1 MKLGILKEGKIPPDK
16 RVPLTPQ
23 QCKTLLNLY
32 PKLTIEV
39 ESSSIRCFTDD
50 DYRQQGITVKDDIS
64 SCDFFLGVKEVPVE
78 NLIQEKSYLFFSH
91 TIKKQEHNRK
101 LLQAVLDKHI
111 RLIDYELLTDKKG
124 LRLIGFG
131 KYAGLVG
138 TYNAFQTYGKRYGF
152 YDLKPAH
159 ECTDKVELLKELKRV
174 QLPAIKIVVTGNGRV
189 AGGVVEIMEE
199 LAVRRLSVDEYLN
212 NQYDEVCYV
221 QLTPGEYN
229 QHKGKADFDLF
240 HFFKHPKEYNGNF
253 KRFCKH
259 TDMLISAAY
268 WDPQAPV
275 LFTVS
280 NMREDDFNIKVIAD
294 ISCDIEGSIPST
306 IRACR
311 IGDPNYDFNPFTMTE
326 EPAFSSESNITMMTV
341 DNLPNELPKDASR
354 EFGAHLMNRIM
365 DFIIKSDR
373 EGVIERATIAE
384 DGELTER
391 FKYLEGFAARHNH
404 HHT

>member
-32 PKLTIEV
+32 PKLKIEV
-39 ESSSIRCFTDD
+39 ESSPIRCFTDE
-50 DYRQQGITVKDDIS
+50 DYRRQGVTVKDDIS
-64 SCDFFLGVKEVPVE
+64 TCDFFLGVKEVPVDL
-78 NLIQEKSYLFFSH
+78 LIEGKSYMFFSH

-101 LLQAVLDKHI
+101 LLQAVLEKHI

-124 LRLIGFG
+124 MRLIGFG
-131 KYAGLVG
+131 KFAGLVG
-138 TYNAFQTYGKRYGF
+138 AYNSFLTYGKRYGF

-159 ECTDKVELLKELKRV
+159 ECADKAEMMKELKRV
-174 QLPAIKIVVTGNGRV
+174 QLPAIKIAVTGNGRV
-189 AGGVVEIMEE
+189 ANGVLEVMEE

-212 NQYDEVCYV
+212 NQYNEVCYV
-221 QLTPGEYN
+221 QLSPAEYN
-229 QHKGKADFDLF
+229 LHKGMADFDLF
-240 HFFKHPKEYNGNF
+240 HFFKHPKEYKGNF

-259 TDMLISAAY
+259 TDMLISAAF

-275 LFTVS
+275 LFT
-280 NMREDDFNIKVIAD
+280 MTDMQQDDFKIKVIAD
-294 ISCDIEGSIPST
+294 ITCDIGGSIPST

-311 IGDPNYDFNPFTMTE
+311 IGDPIYDFNPFTMTE
-326 EPAFSSESNITMMTV
+326 EPVFSDERNVTMMTV

-354 EFGAHLMNRIM
+354 EFGAHLMNRIL
-365 DFIIKSDR
+365 DFVIKSDR

-384 DGELTER
+384 DGDLTER
-391 FKYLEGFAARHNH
+391 FKYLEGFAAQQKH